1 MYSEILSVSIIYEFK
16 LDNQETFVF
25 FYNIKIYDK
34 IKNYL

>member
-25 FYNIKIYDK
+25 FIIQKYMIK
-34 IKNYL
+34 